1 MITLARVARRIDVHR
16 LALCAAL
23 LGIIAATDTVARA
36 GAPQVASGEVAGRVV
51 DQFDNVLPAVEV
63 SLIAARGQRRSATTD
78 AQGDFTFSNVSAGRH
93 TVFAQLP
100 GFRDFNIGVDVIG
113 GATSSI
119 KVAMAIGMIEEH
131 VTVISNAEPRPPI
144 SRPREL
150 SDAVAPPVNPDGVR
164 VGGNIRPPRMATRV
178 WPAYPPA
185 AASTEVEGIVVLTG
199 VIASDGAMNNVH
211 VLSSPSPDL
220 SQAAVDAVEQWEF
233 DPALLD
239 GVPVETLIQVT
250 VEFQIGQ

>member
-1 MITLARVARRIDVHR
+1 MITLLRVARRIGVPR
-16 LALCAAL
+16 LAVFAAL
-23 LGIIAATDTVARA
+23 LGIIVAPDATVRA
-36 GAPQVASGEVAGRVV
+36 GDPQVTTGEVAGRVV

-63 SLIAARGQRRSATTD
+63 SLITARGQRRSATTD
-78 AQGDFTFSNVSAGRH
+78 AQGDFTFSNVPAGRH

-113 GATSSI
+113 AATSSI
-119 KVAMAIGMIEEH
+119 KVAMAIGMVEEH
-131 VTVISNAEPRPPI
+131 VTVVSNAEPRPPI
-144 SRPREL
+144 SRPRNVP
-150 SDAVAPPVNPDGVR
+150 DAAAPPVNPDGVR
-164 VGGNIRPPRMATRV
+164 VGGNIRPPRTAGRV

-185 AASTEVEGIVVLTG
+185 AASNEVEGIVVLTG

-211 VLSSPSPDL
+211 VLSSPNPDL

-239 GVPVETLIQVT
+239 GIPVETLIQVT
-250 VEFQIGQ
+250 VEFQLSQ